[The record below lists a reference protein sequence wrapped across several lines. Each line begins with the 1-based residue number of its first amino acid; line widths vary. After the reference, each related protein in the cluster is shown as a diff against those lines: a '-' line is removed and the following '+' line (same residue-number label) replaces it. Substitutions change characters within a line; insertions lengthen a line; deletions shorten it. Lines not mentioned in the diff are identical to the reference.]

1 MNLEIFASVLAAL
14 IVFRLL
20 SPVIDRIT
28 GASAAKKL
36 YSSSSGSGS
45 VKGSVPK
52 YESES

>member
-14 IVFRLL
+14 IVYRLL
-20 SPVIDRIT
+20 SPVIDRFT

-45 VKGSVPK
+45 ANGSVSK
-52 YESES
+52 YESDS